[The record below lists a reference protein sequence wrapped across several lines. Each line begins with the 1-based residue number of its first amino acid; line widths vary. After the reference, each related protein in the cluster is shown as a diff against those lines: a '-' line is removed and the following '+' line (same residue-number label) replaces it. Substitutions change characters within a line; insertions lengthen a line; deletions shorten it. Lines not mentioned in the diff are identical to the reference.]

1 MQKKPRRNGCSPPW
15 GIYQAAQYV
24 TWLFHLGYNYFVILS
39 HMKHYVLISAIL
51 SLLVIWMIIS
61 NAWAAGTD
69 PRDDNLIYEE
79 RRKKTFKKKSKED
92 HVIRKN
98 LKYFQIRRNL
108 P

>member
-1 MQKKPRRNGCSPPW
+1 
-15 GIYQAAQYV
+15 
-24 TWLFHLGYNYFVILS
+24 
-39 HMKHYVLISAIL
+39 MKHYVLISAIL

-92 HVIRKN
+92 HVIRKSF
-98 LKYFQIRRNL
+98 KYFRLRKNLSWSRN
-108 P
+108 

>member
-1 MQKKPRRNGCSPPW
+1 M
-15 GIYQAAQYV
+15 GILSRYFFHFYKEHNQISAAQYV
-24 TWLFHLGYNYFVILS
+24 TWFFHLGYNYFVILS

-92 HVIRKN
+92 HVIRKSF
-98 LKYFQIRRNL
+98 KYF
-108 P
+108 